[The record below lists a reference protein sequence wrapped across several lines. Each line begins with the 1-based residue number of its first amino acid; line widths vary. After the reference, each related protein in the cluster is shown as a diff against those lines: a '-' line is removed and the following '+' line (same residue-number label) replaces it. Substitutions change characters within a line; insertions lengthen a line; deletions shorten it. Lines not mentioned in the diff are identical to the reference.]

1 MILVLENFPRA
12 MNRFIVCIIRLL
24 PDMEVELEM
33 YIDEKD
39 ESAVMKKV
47 SELTKH
53 AKELG
58 FKIGEI
64 ELKNKDYDGYKNKEK
79 RKEDKKHRHG

>member
-1 MILVLENFPRA
+1 
-12 MNRFIVCIIRLL
+12 
-24 PDMEVELEM
+24 MEVELEM
-33 YIDEKD
+33 YIGEKD
-39 ESAVMKKV
+39 ESAVMNKV

-64 ELKNKDYDGYKNKEK
+64 ELKNKDRNEHKDKEK
-79 RKEDKKHRHG
+79 RKEDKKRRR

>member
-1 MILVLENFPRA
+1 
-12 MNRFIVCIIRLL
+12 
-24 PDMEVELEM
+24 M

>member
-1 MILVLENFPRA
+1 
-12 MNRFIVCIIRLL
+12 
-24 PDMEVELEM
+24 MEVELEM
-33 YIDEKD
+33 YIGEED

-64 ELKNKDYDGYKNKEK
+64 ELKNRDHDGYKNKEK
-79 RKEDKKHRHG
+79 RKEDK

>member
-1 MILVLENFPRA
+1 
-12 MNRFIVCIIRLL
+12 
-24 PDMEVELEM
+24 MEIELEM
-33 YIDEKD
+33 YIGEKD

-64 ELKNKDYDGYKNKEK
+64 ELKNKNHDYKEK

>member
-1 MILVLENFPRA
+1 M
-12 MNRFIVCIIRLL
+12 RFL

-33 YIDEKD
+33 YISEKD

-47 SELTKH
+47 SELTKY
-53 AKELG
+53 AKEMG

-64 ELKNKDYDGYKNKEK
+64 ELKNKDHDHKEK
-79 RKEDKKHRHG
+79 RKEDKKHHHE